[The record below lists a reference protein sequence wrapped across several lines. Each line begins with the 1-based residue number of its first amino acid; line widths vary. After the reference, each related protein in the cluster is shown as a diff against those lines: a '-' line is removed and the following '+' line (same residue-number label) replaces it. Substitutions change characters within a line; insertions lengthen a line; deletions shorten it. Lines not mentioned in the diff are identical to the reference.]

1 MPADAIYIFLDEGG
15 NFDFSDKG
23 TRFFTLTSVLKRRP
37 FNMYGQLTELRFDL
51 IESGQDIEY
60 FHATEDRQAV
70 RDRVFEVIKAN
81 TDRLQVD
88 SVVVEKRKAG
98 PALRPPE
105 KFYPRML
112 GYLLRYVVGS
122 IQEDYSELIVI
133 TDAIPVEKKRKAIE
147 KSVKQ
152 VLSSMLPDYVKYRVL
167 HHSSKSSSSLQVAD
181 YLNWA
186 IFRAWERGDRR
197 SLELVAD
204 MVHSQFDIFRHGER
218 YYY

>member
-1 MPADAIYIFLDEGG
+1 MSADAIYIFLDEGG

-23 TRFFTLTSVLKRRP
+23 TKFFTLTSVLKRRP

-51 IESGQDIEY
+51 IENGLDIEY
-60 FHATEDRQAV
+60 FHAAEDRQPV
-70 RDRVFEVIKAN
+70 RDRVFSVIQAN

-88 SVVVEKRKAG
+88 CVVVEKRKTG

-112 GYLLRYVVGS
+112 GYLLRYVVES
-122 IQEDYSELIVI
+122 IREDYSEVIVI
-133 TDAIPVEKKRKAIE
+133 TDAIPVDKRRKVFEKA
-147 KSVKQ
+147 VKQ
-152 VLSSMLPDYVKYRVL
+152 TLSNMLPDGIKYRVL
-167 HHSSKSSSSLQVAD
+167 HHASKSSSSLQVAD

-186 IFRAWERGDRR
+186 IFRAWERDDRR
-197 SLELVAD
+197 SLDLVAG
-204 MVHSQFDIFRHGER
+204 MVRSQFDIFRSGVT